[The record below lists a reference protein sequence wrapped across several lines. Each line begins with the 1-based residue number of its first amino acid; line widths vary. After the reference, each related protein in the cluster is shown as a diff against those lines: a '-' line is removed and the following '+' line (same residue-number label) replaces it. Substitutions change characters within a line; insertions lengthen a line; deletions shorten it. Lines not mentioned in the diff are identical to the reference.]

1 MTVYV
6 TMATLLGLQ
15 YETEEGSAKDNGET
29 GLGEA
34 AEASSVAEAC
44 STPDS
49 SQTMDDDKLITTPEL
64 EDSVAPP
71 LVGGDYELDS
81 LLGQNVKQKSL
92 FADLYDNLLDI
103 FFPPKLPPL
112 ELTSTPIPVPDR
124 MAVKRNPVSVAISIV
139 FNVALLVLVYYI
151 GKIIITPPQVKS
163 VVAIDLDP
171 DSVAQLNMKSANH
184 GGGGGGEHNKIEAE
198 LGKTP
203 KADLHPLAPPTP
215 PKINPTLAV
224 DPAVLVQPDI
234 KLPDNPNM
242 PNFGVK
248 SSANVTLASSGT
260 GGPAGLGA
268 GSGNGVGT
276 GSGSGYGPGQGGNFG
291 GGLYSIG
298 GDVSK
303 PVVISSVD
311 PEFTDEARRAKYQ
324 GVVLVGLIVDAQGN
338 PQNVHVVRAIGY
350 GLDEKAVEAVKQY
363 KFKPAMKTGKG
374 PVPVQLS
381 IYVNFRIY

>member
-1 MTVYV
+1 MDSD
-6 TMATLLGLQ
+6 G
-15 YETEEGSAKDNGET
+15 
-29 GLGEA
+29 A
-34 AEASSVAEAC
+34 AEDG

-49 SQTMDDDKLITTPEL
+49 SLTMTEQDNITPEIVN
-64 EDSVAPP
+64 SVAAPSLEP
-71 LVGGDYELDS
+71 GYEIDS
-81 LLGQNVKQKSL
+81 LLGQNLKEKGV
-92 FADLYDNLLDI
+92 FADLYENLLDL
-103 FFPPKLPPL
+103 FFPPHLPPL
-112 ELTSTPIPVPDR
+112 ELTSTPIPVEDK
-124 MAVKRNPVSVAISIV
+124 MAVKRNPVSVAISTV
-139 FNVALLVLVYYI
+139 FNVLLLVLIVWV
-151 GKIIITPPQVKS
+151 GKAFISPPPVTT
-163 VVAIDLDP
+163 VVPLDLDA
-171 DSVAQLNMKSANH
+171 DTVAELNMKNANH

-198 LGKTP
+198 IGKTP
-203 KADLHPLAPPTP
+203 KADLHPLAPVSKPIEN
-215 PKINPTLAV
+215 PKLAV

-248 SSANVTLASSGT
+248 NSANVTLASAGT

-276 GSGSGYGPGQGGNFG
+276 GSGSGYGPGSGGNYG
-291 GGLYSIG
+291 GGVYQIG
-298 GDVSK
+298 GDISK
-303 PVVISSVD
+303 PQVISSVD

-363 KFKPAMKTGKG
+363 KFRPAMKQGKG